1 MLDGMRRHKGWLK
14 WSLALVCLAFVFLYV
29 PGFVDQTALEGFPND
44 VVARVG
50 DHDITVAQFRQMYLL
65 QLENYRQQSSGEVSE
80 EVLRSLGIDRQ
91 ILQGMIARY
100 AAVAEAERLGL
111 TVGDAEVRHRI
122 VNLPGFQVNGQFVG
136 EARYRQALQFQ
147 RPPMTPAQFEEEVR
161 RDIMFERLEA
171 AVTGWI
177 AVSDDEIAAEH
188 RRRNEKVRVQVV
200 AFRGDDYLEDID
212 AADEEIAALYEENPL
227 AYEVPE
233 KRQLRFLLVDE
244 SAIFESISPSDEEV
258 QQYYDANVSQYTTP
272 GQTRASHILL
282 RIGGQVEAE
291 VEAEVEARAAELA
304 AEARAGAD
312 FAELARE
319 HSEDEATA
327 EDGGDLGLFGRG
339 RMVAEVEA
347 AAFDLDVDAVSD
359 PVRSAIGFH
368 VLQVTEKQ
376 EETRQPLEEVREAI
390 ENTLKNERA
399 TSRADALARAIAVEV
414 ETPEDLERA
423 AGARG
428 FELQES
434 GFVGRGEPILGLG
447 FAPQVSAEAFQMDPG
462 EVAGPIQTPT
472 GPAFITVTELQDPV
486 IPPLEEV
493 REDVARDVRNRK
505 ALERARAEAEA
516 AAGSLRDGE
525 DFEAAAAAAG
535 LTVGTSE
542 LITRGAAFPEIG
554 VSTAV
559 EQAAFELPIGGVS
572 AVLEAGGETLA
583 VVRLVEREDVTPE
596 QIAEASDA
604 LRSDLLQSRR
614 TEFYSAYMSRVQVQ
628 LGVDVDYGAFESA
641 VGS

>member
-1 MLDGMRRHKGWLK
+1 MTMLDGMRRHKGWLK

-44 VVARVG
+44 VVAQVG
-50 DHDITVAQFRQMYLL
+50 EYDITVAQFRQMYLL

-111 TVGDAEVRHRI
+111 SVSDAEVRHRI

-136 EARYRQALQFQ
+136 EARYRQTLQFQ

-177 AVSDDEIAAEH
+177 AVSDDEIATEH

-200 AFRGDDYLEDID
+200 AFRGDDYREDT
-212 AADEEIAALYEENPL
+212 AATEDEVEALYEENPL
-227 AYEVPE
+227 SYELPE

-244 SAIFESISPSDEEV
+244 SAIFESISPSNDEV
-258 QQYYDANVSQYTTP
+258 QQYYDANISQYTTP
-272 GQTRASHILL
+272 GQVRASHILL
-282 RIGGQVEAE
+282 RVGDQD
-291 VEAEVEARAAELA
+291 EAEVEARAAELA
-304 AEARAGAD
+304 AEARGGAD

-319 HSEDEATA
+319 HSEDEANA
-327 EDGGDLGLFGRG
+327 EDGGDLGMFGRG

-347 AAFDLDVDAVSD
+347 AAFDMEVDDVSD

-368 VLQVTEKQ
+368 VLRVTEKQ
-376 EETRQPLEEVREAI
+376 EETAQPLEEVREAI

-399 TSRADALARAIAVEV
+399 TSRADDLARAIAAEV

-447 FAPQVSAEAFQMDPG
+447 FAPQVSAEAFQMEQGD
-462 EVAGPIQTPT
+462 VAGPIQTPT
-472 GPAFITVTELQDPV
+472 GPAFVTVTALQDPV

-493 REDVARDVRNRK
+493 REDVARDVRSRK
-505 ALERARAEAEA
+505 ALERAREQADA
-516 AAGSLRDGE
+516 AAASLRDGE
-525 DFEAAAAAAG
+525 DFEAAAEEAG
-535 LTVGTSE
+535 LTVATSE
-542 LITRGAAFPEIG
+542 LITRGAAFPEVGI
-554 VSTAV
+554 STAL
-559 EQAAFELPIGGVS
+559 EQAAFGLPIGGVS
-572 AVLEAGGETLA
+572 GVLEAGGETLA
-583 VVRLVEREDVTPE
+583 IVRLVEREDVTPE

-604 LRSDLLQSRR
+604 VRGELLQTRR
-614 TEFYSAYMSRVQVQ
+614 NEFYSAYMSRVQEQ
-628 LGVDVDYGAFESA
+628 LGVDIDYAAFETA
-641 VGS
+641 VGT

>member
-44 VVARVG
+44 VVAQVG
-50 DHDITVAQFRQMYLL
+50 EYDITVAQFRQMYLL

-111 TVGDAEVRHRI
+111 SVSDAEVRHRI

-136 EARYRQALQFQ
+136 EARYRQTLQFQ

-200 AFRGDDYLEDID
+200 AFRGDDYREDTE
-212 AADEEIAALYEENPL
+212 ATEDEVEALYEENPL
-227 AYEVPE
+227 SYELPE

-244 SAIFESISPSDEEV
+244 SAIFESISPSDDEV
-258 QQYYDANVSQYTTP
+258 QQYYDANISQYTTP
-272 GQTRASHILL
+272 GQVRASHILL
-282 RIGGQVEAE
+282 RVGDQD
-291 VEAEVEARAAELA
+291 EAEVEARAAELA
-304 AEARAGAD
+304 AEARGGAD

-319 HSEDEATA
+319 HSEDEANA
-327 EDGGDLGLFGRG
+327 EDGGDLGMFGRG

-347 AAFDLDVDAVSD
+347 AAFDMEVDDVSD

-368 VLQVTEKQ
+368 VLRVTEKQ
-376 EETRQPLEEVREAI
+376 EQTAQPLEEVREAI

-399 TSRADALARAIAVEV
+399 TSRADDLARAIAAEV

-447 FAPQVSAEAFQMDPG
+447 FAPQVSAEAFQMEQGD
-462 EVAGPIQTPT
+462 VAGPIQTPT
-472 GPAFITVTELQDPV
+472 GPAFVTVTALQDPV

-493 REDVARDVRNRK
+493 REDVARDVRSRK
-505 ALERARAEAEA
+505 ALERAREQADA
-516 AAGSLRDGE
+516 AAASLRDGE
-525 DFEAAAAAAG
+525 DFEAAAEEAG
-535 LTVGTSE
+535 LTVATSE
-542 LITRGAAFPEIG
+542 LITRGAAFPEVGI
-554 VSTAV
+554 STAL
-559 EQAAFELPIGGVS
+559 EQAAFGLPIGGVS
-572 AVLEAGGETLA
+572 GVLEAGGETLA
-583 VVRLVEREDVTPE
+583 IVRLVEREDVTPE

-604 LRSDLLQSRR
+604 VRGELLQTRR
-614 TEFYSAYMSRVQVQ
+614 NEFYSAYMSRVQEQ
-628 LGVDVDYGAFESA
+628 LGVDIDYAAFETA
-641 VGS
+641 VGT

>member
-50 DHDITVAQFRQMYLL
+50 DYDITVAQFRQMYLL

-100 AAVAEAERLGL
+100 AAVAEAERIGL
-111 TVGDAEVRHRI
+111 SVSDAEVRHRI

-136 EARYRQALQFQ
+136 EARYRQALAFQ

-177 AVSDDEIAAEH
+177 AVSDEEIAAEH

-200 AFRGDDYLEDID
+200 AFRGDDYLEELE
-212 AADEEIAALYEENPL
+212 ATDEEIEALYEEDSL
-227 AYEVPE
+227 SYELPE

-244 SAIFESISPSDEEV
+244 STIFESISPADEEV
-258 QQYYDANVSQYTTP
+258 QQFYDANSSQYTTP
-272 GQTRASHILL
+272 GQVRASQILL
-282 RIGGQVEAE
+282 RIGDQD
-291 VEAEVEARAAELA
+291 EAEVEARAAELA
-304 AEARAGAD
+304 AEARGGAD

-319 HSEDEATA
+319 HSQDEATA
-327 EDGGDLGLFGRG
+327 EAGGDLGMFGRG

-347 AAFDLDVDAVSD
+347 AAFDMEVDAVSD
-359 PVRSAIGFH
+359 PVKSAIGFH
-368 VLQVTEKQ
+368 VLRVTEKQ

-399 TSRADALARAIAVEV
+399 TTRADDLARAIAAEV

-447 FAPQVSAEAFQMDPG
+447 FAPQVSAEAFQLEEG
-462 EVAGPIQTPT
+462 EVVGPIQTPT
-472 GPAFITVTELQDPV
+472 GPAFVTVTGLQDPV
-486 IPPLEEV
+486 IPPLDEV

-505 ALERARAEAEA
+505 ALERAREEAEA
-516 AAGSLRDGE
+516 AVGSLRDGE
-525 DFEAAAAAAG
+525 DFAAAAEAAG

-542 LITRGAAFPEIG
+542 LISRGAAFPEVG
-554 VSTAV
+554 VSAAV
-559 EQAAFELPIGGVS
+559 EQAAFELPVGGVS
-572 AVLEAGGETLA
+572 GILEAGGETLA

-604 LRSDLLQSRR
+604 VRSDLLQSRR
-614 TEFYSAYMSRVQVQ
+614 AEFYSAYMSRVQVQ
-628 LGVDVDYGAFESA
+628 LGVDVDYGAFETA

>member
-1 MLDGMRRHKGWLK
+1 MTMLDGMRRHKGWLK

-177 AVSDDEIAAEH
+177 AVSDDEIADEH

-200 AFRGDDYLEDID
+200 AFRGDDYLDEID
-212 AADEEIAALYEENPL
+212 ATDEEIEALYEENPL

-244 SAIFESISPSDEEV
+244 STIFESISPSDDEV
-258 QQYYDANVSQYTTP
+258 QQYYDANSAQYTTP
-272 GQTRASHILL
+272 GQVRASQILL
-282 RIGGQVEAE
+282 RTGGDD
-291 VEAEVEARAAELA
+291 EAEVEARAAALA

-327 EDGGDLGLFGRG
+327 EDGGDLGMFGRG

-347 AAFDLDVDAVSD
+347 AAFELDVDAVSD

-368 VLQVTEKQ
+368 VLKVTEKQ

-399 TSRADALARAIAVEV
+399 TSRADALGRSIAAEV

-447 FAPQVSAEAFQMDPG
+447 FAPQVSAEAFQLEEG
-462 EVAGPIQTPT
+462 EVVGPIQTPT
-472 GPAFITVTELQDPV
+472 GPAFVTVTGLQDPV
-486 IPPLEEV
+486 IPPLDEV

-505 ALERARAEAEA
+505 ALERARVEAEA

-525 DFEAAAAAAG
+525 DFAAAAEAAG
-535 LTVGTSE
+535 LTVATSE
-542 LITRGAAFPEIG
+542 LITRGAAFPEVG

-559 EQAAFELPIGGVS
+559 EQAAFDLPIGGVS
-572 AVLEAGGETLA
+572 GILEAGGETLA

-596 QIAEASDA
+596 EIAEASESV
-604 LRSDLLQSRR
+604 RSELIQSRR
-614 TEFYSAYMSRVQVQ
+614 NAFYSAYMSRVQEQ
-628 LGVDVDYGAFESA
+628 LGVDIDYGAFETA
-641 VGS
+641 VGT

>member
-50 DHDITVAQFRQMYLL
+50 DYDITVAQFRQMYLL

-91 ILQGMIARY
+91 ILLGMIARY
-100 AAVAEAERLGL
+100 AAVAEAERIGL
-111 TVGDAEVRHRI
+111 SVSDAEVRHRI

-136 EARYRQALQFQ
+136 EARYRQSLAFQ

-177 AVSDDEIAAEH
+177 AVSDEEIAAEH

-200 AFRGDDYLEDID
+200 AFRGDDYLEELE
-212 AADEEIAALYEENPL
+212 ATDEEIEALYEEDSL
-227 AYEVPE
+227 SYELPE

-244 SAIFESISPSDEEV
+244 STIFESISPADEEV
-258 QQYYDANVSQYTTP
+258 QQFYDANSSQYTTP
-272 GQTRASHILL
+272 GQVRASQILL
-282 RIGGQVEAE
+282 RIGDQD
-291 VEAEVEARAAELA
+291 EAEVEARAAELA
-304 AEARAGAD
+304 AEARGGAD

-319 HSEDEATA
+319 HSQDEATA
-327 EDGGDLGLFGRG
+327 EAGGDLGMFGRG

-347 AAFDLDVDAVSD
+347 AAFDMEVDAVSD
-359 PVRSAIGFH
+359 PVKSAIGFH
-368 VLQVTEKQ
+368 VLRVTEKQ

-399 TSRADALARAIAVEV
+399 TTRADDLARAIAADV
-414 ETPEDLERA
+414 ETPQDLERA
-423 AGARG
+423 ASARG

-447 FAPQVSAEAFQMDPG
+447 FAPQVSAEAFQLEEG
-462 EVAGPIQTPT
+462 EVVGPIQTPT
-472 GPAFITVTELQDPV
+472 GPAFVTVTGLQDPV
-486 IPPLEEV
+486 IPPLDEV

-505 ALERARAEAEA
+505 ALERAREEAEA
-516 AAGSLRDGE
+516 AVGSLRDGE
-525 DFEAAAAAAG
+525 DFAAAAEAAG
-535 LTVGTSE
+535 LNVGTSE
-542 LITRGAAFPEIG
+542 LISRGAAFPEVG
-554 VSTAV
+554 VSAAV
-559 EQAAFELPIGGVS
+559 EQAAFELPVGGVS
-572 AVLEAGGETLA
+572 GILEAGGETLA

-604 LRSDLLQSRR
+604 VRSDLLQSRR
-614 TEFYSAYMSRVQVQ
+614 AEFYSAYMSRVQVQ
-628 LGVDVDYGAFESA
+628 LGVDVDYGAFETA

>member
-50 DHDITVAQFRQMYLL
+50 DYDITVAQFRQMYLL

-91 ILQGMIARY
+91 ILLGMIARY
-100 AAVAEAERLGL
+100 AAVAEAERIGL
-111 TVGDAEVRHRI
+111 SVSDAEVRHRI

-136 EARYRQALQFQ
+136 EARYRQSLAFQ

-177 AVSDDEIAAEH
+177 AVSDEEIAAEH

-200 AFRGDDYLEDID
+200 AFRGDDYLEELE
-212 AADEEIAALYEENPL
+212 ATDEEIEALYEEDSL
-227 AYEVPE
+227 SYELPE

-244 SAIFESISPSDEEV
+244 STIFESISPADEEV
-258 QQYYDANVSQYTTP
+258 QQFYDANSSQYTTP
-272 GQTRASHILL
+272 GQVRASQILL
-282 RIGGQVEAE
+282 RIGDQD
-291 VEAEVEARAAELA
+291 EAEVEARAAELA
-304 AEARAGAD
+304 AEARGGAD

-319 HSEDEATA
+319 HSQDEATA
-327 EDGGDLGLFGRG
+327 EAGGDLGMFGRG

-347 AAFDLDVDAVSD
+347 AAFDMEVDAVSD
-359 PVRSAIGFH
+359 PVKSAIGFH
-368 VLQVTEKQ
+368 VLRVTGKQ

-399 TSRADALARAIAVEV
+399 TTRADDLARAIAADV
-414 ETPEDLERA
+414 ETPQDLERA
-423 AGARG
+423 ASARG

-447 FAPQVSAEAFQMDPG
+447 FAPQVSAEAFQLEEG
-462 EVAGPIQTPT
+462 EVVGPIQTPT
-472 GPAFITVTELQDPV
+472 GPAFVTVTGLQDPV
-486 IPPLEEV
+486 IPPLDEV

-505 ALERARAEAEA
+505 ALERAREEAEA
-516 AAGSLRDGE
+516 AVGSLRDGE
-525 DFEAAAAAAG
+525 DFAAAAEAAG

-542 LITRGAAFPEIG
+542 LISRGAAFPEVG
-554 VSTAV
+554 VSAAV
-559 EQAAFELPIGGVS
+559 EQAAFELPVGGVS
-572 AVLEAGGETLA
+572 GILEAGGETLA

-604 LRSDLLQSRR
+604 VRSDLLQSRR
-614 TEFYSAYMSRVQVQ
+614 AEFYSAYMSRVQEQ
-628 LGVDVDYGAFESA
+628 LGVDVDYGAFETA
-641 VGS
+641 VGT

>member
-29 PGFVDQTALEGFPND
+29 PGFVDQTGLEGFPND

-50 DHDITVAQFRQMYLL
+50 DYDITVAQFRQIYLL

-111 TVGDAEVRHRI
+111 TVSDAEVRHRI

-200 AFRGDDYLEDID
+200 AFRGDDYLDDVD
-212 AADEEIAALYEENPL
+212 ATDEEIEALYEENPL
-227 AYEVPE
+227 SYELPE

-258 QQYYDANVSQYTTP
+258 QQYYDANISQYTTP
-272 GQTRASHILL
+272 GQTRASQILL
-282 RIGGQVEAE
+282 RVEGRD
-291 VEAEVEARAAELA
+291 EAEVEARAAELA

-319 HSEDEATA
+319 HSDDEATA
-327 EDGGDLGLFGRG
+327 EEGGDLGMFGRG
-339 RMVAEVEA
+339 RMVAEVEV
-347 AAFDLDVDAVSD
+347 AAFELDVDAVSD

-368 VLQVTEKQ
+368 VLKVTEKQ
-376 EETRQPLEEVREAI
+376 EETRQPLEEVRAAI

-399 TSRADALARAIAVEV
+399 TSRADALARSIAAEV

-447 FAPQVSAEAFQMDPG
+447 FAPQVSAEAFQMEPG
-462 EVAGPIQTPT
+462 EVVGPMQTPT
-472 GPAFITVTELQDPV
+472 GPAFVTVAELQDPV
-486 IPPLEEV
+486 VPPLDEV

-505 ALERARAEAEA
+505 ALERARVEAEA

-525 DFEAAAAAAG
+525 DFEAAAEAAG
-535 LTVGTSE
+535 LTVATSE
-542 LITRGAAFPEIG
+542 LITRGAAFPEVG

-559 EQAAFELPIGGVS
+559 EQAAFDLPIGGVS
-572 AVLEAGGETLA
+572 GILEAGGETLA
-583 VVRLVEREDVTPE
+583 VVRLVEHEDVTPE
-596 QIAEASDA
+596 EIAEASEA
-604 LRSDLLQSRR
+604 VRNELIQSRR
-614 TEFYSAYMSRVQVQ
+614 NEFYSAYMSRVQEQ
-628 LGVDVDYGAFESA
+628 LGVDIDYGAFETA
-641 VGS
+641 VGT

>member
-29 PGFVDQTALEGFPND
+29 PGFVDQTGLEGFPND

-50 DHDITVAQFRQMYLL
+50 DYDITVAQFRQIYLL

-111 TVGDAEVRHRI
+111 TVSDAEVRHRI

-200 AFRGDDYLEDID
+200 AFRGDDYLDDVD
-212 AADEEIAALYEENPL
+212 ATDEEIEALYEENPL
-227 AYEVPE
+227 SYELPE

-258 QQYYDANVSQYTTP
+258 QQYYDANISQYTTP
-272 GQTRASHILL
+272 GQTRASQILL
-282 RIGGQVEAE
+282 RVEGRD
-291 VEAEVEARAAELA
+291 EAEVEARAAELA

-319 HSEDEATA
+319 HSDDEATA
-327 EDGGDLGLFGRG
+327 EEGGDLGMFGRG
-339 RMVAEVEA
+339 RMVAEVEV
-347 AAFDLDVDAVSD
+347 AAFELDVDAVSD

-368 VLQVTEKQ
+368 VLKVTEKQ
-376 EETRQPLEEVREAI
+376 EETRQPLEEVRAAI

-399 TSRADALARAIAVEV
+399 TSRADALARSIAAEV

-447 FAPQVSAEAFQMDPG
+447 FAPQVSAEAFQMEPG
-462 EVAGPIQTPT
+462 EVVGPMQTPT
-472 GPAFITVTELQDPV
+472 GPAFVTVAELQDPV
-486 IPPLEEV
+486 VPPLDEV

-505 ALERARAEAEA
+505 ALERARVEAEA

-525 DFEAAAAAAG
+525 DFEAAAEAAG
-535 LTVGTSE
+535 LTVATSE
-542 LITRGAAFPEIG
+542 LITRGAAFPEVG

-559 EQAAFELPIGGVS
+559 EQAAFNLPIGGVS
-572 AVLEAGGETLA
+572 GILEAGGETLA
-583 VVRLVEREDVTPE
+583 VVRLVEHEDVTPE
-596 QIAEASDA
+596 EIAEASEA
-604 LRSDLLQSRR
+604 VRNELIQSRR
-614 TEFYSAYMSRVQVQ
+614 NEFYSAYMSRVQEQ
-628 LGVDVDYGAFESA
+628 LGVDIDYGAFETA
-641 VGS
+641 VGT

>member
-29 PGFVDQTALEGFPND
+29 PGFVDQTGLEGFPND
-44 VVARVG
+44 VVAQVG
-50 DHDITVAQFRQMYLL
+50 DYDITVAQFRQMYLL

-111 TVGDAEVRHRI
+111 TVSDAEVRHRI

-177 AVSDDEIAAEH
+177 AVSDDEIADEH

-200 AFRGDDYLEDID
+200 AFRGDDYLEDIE
-212 AADEEIAALYEENPL
+212 ATDEEIEALYEENAL

-244 SAIFESISPSDEEV
+244 SAIFESISPSDDEV
-258 QQYYDANVSQYTTP
+258 QQYYDANSAQYTTP
-272 GQTRASHILL
+272 GQVRASQILL
-282 RIGGQVEAE
+282 RTGDDN
-291 VEAEVEARAAELA
+291 EAEVEARAAALA

-319 HSEDEATA
+319 HSEDESTA
-327 EDGGDLGLFGRG
+327 EDGGDLGMFGRG

-347 AAFDLDVDAVSD
+347 AAFELDVDAVSD

-368 VLQVTEKQ
+368 VLRVTEKQ

-390 ENTLKNERA
+390 ENILKNERA
-399 TSRADALARAIAVEV
+399 TARADDLARAIAAEV

-447 FAPQVSAEAFQMDPG
+447 FAPQVSAEAFQMEEG
-462 EVAGPIQTPT
+462 EVVGPIQTPT
-472 GPAFITVTELQDPV
+472 GPAFVTVTSLQDPV
-486 IPPLEEV
+486 IPPLDEV
-493 REDVARDVRNRK
+493 REDVMRDVRRGK
-505 ALERARAEAEA
+505 ALERAREEAEA
-516 AAGSLRDGE
+516 AAESLQDGE
-525 DFEAAAAAAG
+525 NFEAAAEAAG
-535 LTVGTSE
+535 LIVGTSE

-554 VSTAV
+554 ASAAV
-559 EQAAFELPIGGVS
+559 EQVAFELPVGSVS
-572 AVLEAGGETLA
+572 DVLEASGETLA
-583 VVRLVEREDVTPE
+583 IVRLVEREDVTPE

-604 LRSDLLQSRR
+604 IRGELLQSRR
-614 TEFYSAYMSRVQVQ
+614 NAFYSAYMSRVQEQ
-628 LGVDVDYGAFESA
+628 LGVDVDYGAFETA
-641 VGS
+641 VGT

>member
-1 MLDGMRRHKGWLK
+1 MTMLDGMRRHKGWLK

-44 VVARVG
+44 VVAQVG
-50 DHDITVAQFRQMYLL
+50 EYDITVAQFRQMYLL

-111 TVGDAEVRHRI
+111 SVSDAEVRHRI

-136 EARYRQALQFQ
+136 EARYRQTLQFQ

-177 AVSDDEIAAEH
+177 AVSDDEIATEH

-200 AFRGDDYLEDID
+200 AFRGDDYREDT
-212 AADEEIAALYEENPL
+212 AATEDEVEALYEENPL
-227 AYEVPE
+227 SYELPE

-244 SAIFESISPSDEEV
+244 SAIFESISPSDDEV
-258 QQYYDANVSQYTTP
+258 QQYYDANISQYTTP
-272 GQTRASHILL
+272 GQVRASHILL
-282 RIGGQVEAE
+282 RVGDQD
-291 VEAEVEARAAELA
+291 EAEVEARAAELA
-304 AEARAGAD
+304 AEARGGAD

-319 HSEDEATA
+319 HSEDEANA
-327 EDGGDLGLFGRG
+327 EDGGDLGMFGRG

-347 AAFDLDVDAVSD
+347 AAFDMEVDDVSD

-368 VLQVTEKQ
+368 VLRVTEKQ
-376 EETRQPLEEVREAI
+376 EETAQPLEEVREAI

-399 TSRADALARAIAVEV
+399 TSRADDLARAIAAEV

-447 FAPQVSAEAFQMDPG
+447 FAPQVSAEAFQMEQGD
-462 EVAGPIQTPT
+462 VAGPIQTPT
-472 GPAFITVTELQDPV
+472 GPAFVTVTALQDPV

-493 REDVARDVRNRK
+493 REDVARDVRSRK
-505 ALERARAEAEA
+505 ALERAREQADA
-516 AAGSLRDGE
+516 AAASLRDGE
-525 DFEAAAAAAG
+525 DFEAAAEEAG
-535 LTVGTSE
+535 LTVATSE
-542 LITRGAAFPEIG
+542 LITRGAAFPEVGI
-554 VSTAV
+554 STAL
-559 EQAAFELPIGGVS
+559 EQAAFGLPIGGVS
-572 AVLEAGGETLA
+572 GVLEAGGETLA
-583 VVRLVEREDVTPE
+583 IVRLVEREDVTPE

-604 LRSDLLQSRR
+604 VRGELLQTRR
-614 TEFYSAYMSRVQVQ
+614 NEFYSAYMSRVQEQ
-628 LGVDVDYGAFESA
+628 LGVDIDYAAFETA
-641 VGS
+641 VGT

>member
-50 DHDITVAQFRQMYLL
+50 DYDITVSQFRQMYLL

-91 ILQGMIARY
+91 ILQGMITRY

-111 TVGDAEVRHRI
+111 SVSDAEVRHRI

-177 AVSDDEIAAEH
+177 AVSSDEIAEEH

-200 AFRGDDYLEDID
+200 AFRGDDYLEEIE
-212 AADEEIAALYEENPL
+212 AADDEVEALYEENPL
-227 AYEVPE
+227 AYELPE

-244 SAIFESISPSDEEV
+244 SAIFESISPSGDEV
-258 QQYYDANVSQYTTP
+258 QQYYDANISQYTTP
-272 GQTRASHILL
+272 GQVRASQILL
-282 RIGGQVEAE
+282 RVEGE
-291 VEAEVEARAAELA
+291 EEAAVEARAAELA
-304 AEARAGAD
+304 AEARGGAD
-312 FAELARE
+312 FAALARE

-327 EDGGDLGLFGRG
+327 EDGGDLGMFGRG

-347 AAFDLDVDAVSD
+347 AAFDLEVEAVSD

-368 VLQVTEKQ
+368 VLRVTEKQ
-376 EETRQPLEEVREAI
+376 EETRQPLDEVREAI

-399 TSRADALARAIAVEV
+399 TSRADALARAIAAEI
-414 ETPEDLERA
+414 ETPDDLERA
-423 AGARG
+423 AAARG

-447 FAPQVSAEAFQMDPG
+447 FAPQVSAEAFGMEQG
-462 EVAGPIQTPT
+462 AVAGPIQTPT
-472 GPAFITVTELQDPV
+472 GPAFVTVTALQDPV
-486 IPPLEEV
+486 VPPLDDV
-493 REDVARDVRNRK
+493 REDVTRDVRRRK
-505 ALERARAEAEA
+505 ALERAREQAAA

-525 DFEAAAAAAG
+525 DFEAAAEAAG

-542 LITRGAAFPEIG
+542 LLTRGAAFPEIG
-554 VSTAV
+554 VSAAV
-559 EQAAFELPIGGVS
+559 EQAAFELPVGGVS
-572 AVLEAGGETLA
+572 GVLDAGAETLA

-604 LRSDLLQSRR
+604 VRGELLQGRR
-614 TEFYSAYMSRVQVQ
+614 TEFYSAYMSRVQEQ
-628 LGVDVDYGAFESA
+628 LGVDVDYAAFEVA
-641 VGS
+641 VGG

>member
-50 DHDITVAQFRQMYLL
+50 DYDITVAQFRQMYLL

-91 ILQGMIARY
+91 ILLGMIARY
-100 AAVAEAERLGL
+100 AAVAEAERIGL
-111 TVGDAEVRHRI
+111 SVSDAEVRHRI

-136 EARYRQALQFQ
+136 EARYRQSLAFQ

-177 AVSDDEIAAEH
+177 AVSDEEIAAEH

-200 AFRGDDYLEDID
+200 AFRGDDYLEELE
-212 AADEEIAALYEENPL
+212 ATDEEIEALYEEDSL
-227 AYEVPE
+227 SYELPE

-244 SAIFESISPSDEEV
+244 STIFESISPADEEV
-258 QQYYDANVSQYTTP
+258 QQFYDANSSQYTTP
-272 GQTRASHILL
+272 GQVRASQILL
-282 RIGGQVEAE
+282 RIGDQD
-291 VEAEVEARAAELA
+291 EAEVEARAAELA
-304 AEARAGAD
+304 AEARGGAD

-319 HSEDEATA
+319 HSQDEATA
-327 EDGGDLGLFGRG
+327 EAGGDLGMFGRG

-347 AAFDLDVDAVSD
+347 AAFDMEVDAVSD
-359 PVRSAIGFH
+359 PVKSAIGFH
-368 VLQVTEKQ
+368 VLRVTGKQ

-399 TSRADALARAIAVEV
+399 TTRADDLARAIAADV
-414 ETPEDLERA
+414 ETPQDLERA
-423 AGARG
+423 ASARG

-447 FAPQVSAEAFQMDPG
+447 FAPQVSAEAFQLEEG
-462 EVAGPIQTPT
+462 EVVGPIQTPT
-472 GPAFITVTELQDPV
+472 GPAFVTVTGLQDPV
-486 IPPLEEV
+486 IPPLDEV

-505 ALERARAEAEA
+505 ALERAREEAEA
-516 AAGSLRDGE
+516 AVGSLRDGE
-525 DFEAAAAAAG
+525 DFAAAAEAAG

-542 LITRGAAFPEIG
+542 LILRGAAFPEVG
-554 VSTAV
+554 VSAAV
-559 EQAAFELPIGGVS
+559 EQAAFELPVGGVS
-572 AVLEAGGETLA
+572 GILEAGGETLA

-596 QIAEASDA
+596 EIAEASEA
-604 LRSDLLQSRR
+604 VRNELIQSRR
-614 TEFYSAYMSRVQVQ
+614 NEFYSAYMSRVQEQ
-628 LGVDVDYGAFESA
+628 LGVDIDYGAFETA
-641 VGS
+641 VGT

>member
-91 ILQGMIARY
+91 ILQGMIARS

-136 EARYRQALQFQ
+136 EARYLQALQFQ

-200 AFRGDDYLEDID
+200 AFRGDDYLDDVD
-212 AADEEIAALYEENPL
+212 ATDEEIEALYEENPL
-227 AYEVPE
+227 SYELPE
-233 KRQLRFLLVDE
+233 KRRLRFLLVDE
-244 SAIFESISPSDEEV
+244 SAIFESVSPSDEEV
-258 QQYYDANVSQYTTP
+258 QQYYDANISQYTTP
-272 GQTRASHILL
+272 GQTRASQILL
-282 RIGGQVEAE
+282 RVEGQD
-291 VEAEVEARAAELA
+291 EAEVEARAAELA

-319 HSEDEATA
+319 HSDDEATA
-327 EDGGDLGLFGRG
+327 EEGGDLGMFGRG
-339 RMVAEVEA
+339 RMVAAVEV
-347 AAFDLDVDAVSD
+347 AAFELDVDAVSD

-368 VLQVTEKQ
+368 VLKVTEKQ

-399 TSRADALARAIAVEV
+399 TSRADALARSIATEV

-447 FAPQVSAEAFQMDPG
+447 FAPQVSAEAFQMEPG
-462 EVAGPIQTPT
+462 EVAGPIQTST
-472 GPAFITVTELQDPV
+472 GPAFVTVAELQDPV
-486 IPPLEEV
+486 IPPLDEV

-505 ALERARAEAEA
+505 ALERARVEAEA

-525 DFEAAAAAAG
+525 DFEAAAEAAG
-535 LTVGTSE
+535 LTVATSE
-542 LITRGAAFPEIG
+542 LITRGAAFPEVG
-554 VSTAV
+554 VSTPV
-559 EQAAFELPIGGVS
+559 EQAAFDLPIGGVS
-572 AVLEAGGETLA
+572 GILETGGETLA

-596 QIAEASDA
+596 EIVEASEA
-604 LRSDLLQSRR
+604 VRNELIQSRR
-614 TEFYSAYMSRVQVQ
+614 NEFYSAYMSRVQEQ
-628 LGVDVDYGAFESA
+628 LGVDIDYGAFETA
-641 VGS
+641 VGT

>member
-50 DHDITVAQFRQMYLL
+50 DYDITVAQFRQMYLL

-91 ILQGMIARY
+91 ILLGMIARY
-100 AAVAEAERLGL
+100 AAVAEAERIGL
-111 TVGDAEVRHRI
+111 SVSDAEVRHRI

-136 EARYRQALQFQ
+136 EARYRQSLAFQ

-177 AVSDDEIAAEH
+177 AVSDEEIAAEH

-200 AFRGDDYLEDID
+200 AFRGDDYLEELE
-212 AADEEIAALYEENPL
+212 ATDEEIEALYEEDSL
-227 AYEVPE
+227 SYELPE

-244 SAIFESISPSDEEV
+244 STIFESISPADEEV
-258 QQYYDANVSQYTTP
+258 QQFYDANSSQYTTP
-272 GQTRASHILL
+272 GQVRASQILL
-282 RIGGQVEAE
+282 RIGDQD
-291 VEAEVEARAAELA
+291 EAEVEARAAELA
-304 AEARAGAD
+304 AEARGGAD

-319 HSEDEATA
+319 HSQDEATA
-327 EDGGDLGLFGRG
+327 EAGGDLGMFGRG

-347 AAFDLDVDAVSD
+347 AAFDMEVDAVSD
-359 PVRSAIGFH
+359 PVKSAIGFH

-399 TSRADALARAIAVEV
+399 TTRADDLARAIAADV
-414 ETPEDLERA
+414 ETPQDLERA
-423 AGARG
+423 ASARG

-447 FAPQVSAEAFQMDPG
+447 FAPQVSAEAFQLEEG
-462 EVAGPIQTPT
+462 EVVGPIQTPT
-472 GPAFITVTELQDPV
+472 GPAFVTVTGLQDPV
-486 IPPLEEV
+486 IPPLDEV

-505 ALERARAEAEA
+505 ALERAREEAEA
-516 AAGSLRDGE
+516 AVGSLRDGE
-525 DFEAAAAAAG
+525 DFAAAAEAAG

-542 LITRGAAFPEIG
+542 LISRGAAFPEVG
-554 VSTAV
+554 VSAAV
-559 EQAAFELPIGGVS
+559 EQAAFELPVGGVS
-572 AVLEAGGETLA
+572 GILEAGGETLA

-604 LRSDLLQSRR
+604 VRSDLLQSRR
-614 TEFYSAYMSRVQVQ
+614 AEFYSAYMSRVQEQ
-628 LGVDVDYGAFESA
+628 LGVDVDYGAFETA
-641 VGS
+641 VGT

>member
-1 MLDGMRRHKGWLK
+1 MTMLDGMRRHKGWLK

-44 VVARVG
+44 VVAQVG
-50 DHDITVAQFRQMYLL
+50 EYDITVAQFRQMYLL

-111 TVGDAEVRHRI
+111 SVSDAEVRHRI

-136 EARYRQALQFQ
+136 EARYRQTLQFQ

-200 AFRGDDYLEDID
+200 AFRGDDYREDTE
-212 AADEEIAALYEENPL
+212 ATEDEVEALYEENPL
-227 AYEVPE
+227 SYELPE

-244 SAIFESISPSDEEV
+244 SAIFESISPSDDEV
-258 QQYYDANVSQYTTP
+258 QQYYDANISQYTTP
-272 GQTRASHILL
+272 GQVRASHILL
-282 RIGGQVEAE
+282 RVGDQD
-291 VEAEVEARAAELA
+291 EAEVEARAAELA
-304 AEARAGAD
+304 AEARGGAD

-319 HSEDEATA
+319 HSEDEANA
-327 EDGGDLGLFGRG
+327 EDGGDLGMFGRG

-347 AAFDLDVDAVSD
+347 AAFDMEVDDVSD

-368 VLQVTEKQ
+368 VLRVTEKQ
-376 EETRQPLEEVREAI
+376 EETAQPLEEVREAI

-399 TSRADALARAIAVEV
+399 TSRADDLARAIAAEV

-447 FAPQVSAEAFQMDPG
+447 FAPQVSAEAFQMEQGD
-462 EVAGPIQTPT
+462 VAGPIQTPT
-472 GPAFITVTELQDPV
+472 GPAFVTVTALQDPV

-493 REDVARDVRNRK
+493 REDVARDVRSRK
-505 ALERARAEAEA
+505 ALERAREQADA
-516 AAGSLRDGE
+516 AAASLRDGE
-525 DFEAAAAAAG
+525 DFEAAAEEAG
-535 LTVGTSE
+535 LTVATSE
-542 LITRGAAFPEIG
+542 LITRGAAFPEVGI
-554 VSTAV
+554 STAL
-559 EQAAFELPIGGVS
+559 EQAAFGLPIGGVS
-572 AVLEAGGETLA
+572 GVLEAGGETLA
-583 VVRLVEREDVTPE
+583 IVRLVEREDVTPE

-604 LRSDLLQSRR
+604 VRGELLQTRR
-614 TEFYSAYMSRVQVQ
+614 NEFYSAYMSRVQEQ
-628 LGVDVDYGAFESA
+628 LGVDIDYAAFETA
-641 VGS
+641 VGT

>member
-91 ILQGMIARY
+91 ILQGMIARS

-111 TVGDAEVRHRI
+111 TVSDAEVRHRI

-177 AVSDDEIAAEH
+177 AVSDDEIADEH

-200 AFRGDDYLEDID
+200 AFRGDDYRDDID
-212 AADEEIAALYEENPL
+212 ATNEEIEALYEENAL

-244 SAIFESISPSDEEV
+244 SAIFESISPSDDEV
-258 QQYYDANVSQYTTP
+258 QQYYDANSAQYTTP
-272 GQTRASHILL
+272 GQVRASQILL
-282 RIGGQVEAE
+282 RTGGDD
-291 VEAEVEARAAELA
+291 EAEVEARAAALA

-327 EDGGDLGLFGRG
+327 EDGGDLGMFGRG

-347 AAFDLDVDAVSD
+347 AAFELDVDAVSD

-368 VLQVTEKQ
+368 VLRVTEKQ

-399 TSRADALARAIAVEV
+399 TSRADALARSISAEV

-447 FAPQVSAEAFQMDPG
+447 FAPQVSAEAFRMEPG

-472 GPAFITVTELQDPV
+472 GPAFVTVAELQDPA
-486 IPPLEEV
+486 IPPLDDV
-493 REDVARDVRNRK
+493 REDVTRDVRNRK
-505 ALERARAEAEA
+505 ALERARVEAEA

-525 DFEAAAAAAG
+525 DFEAAAEAAG
-535 LTVGTSE
+535 LTVATSE
-542 LITRGAAFPEIG
+542 LITRGAAFPEVG

-559 EQAAFELPIGGVS
+559 EQAAFNLPIGGVS
-572 AVLEAGGETLA
+572 GILEAGGETLA

-596 QIAEASDA
+596 EIAEASEA
-604 LRSDLLQSRR
+604 VRNELIQSRR
-614 TEFYSAYMSRVQVQ
+614 NEFYSAYMSRVQEQ
-628 LGVDVDYGAFESA
+628 LGVDIDYGAFETA
-641 VGS
+641 VGT

>member
-44 VVARVG
+44 VVAQVG
-50 DHDITVAQFRQMYLL
+50 EYDITVAQFRQMYLL

-111 TVGDAEVRHRI
+111 SVSDAEVRHRI

-136 EARYRQALQFQ
+136 EARYRQTLQFQ

-200 AFRGDDYLEDID
+200 AFRGDDYREDTE
-212 AADEEIAALYEENPL
+212 ATEDEVEALYEENPL
-227 AYEVPE
+227 SYELPE

-244 SAIFESISPSDEEV
+244 SAIFESISPSNDEV
-258 QQYYDANVSQYTTP
+258 QQYYDANISQYTTP
-272 GQTRASHILL
+272 GQVRASHILL
-282 RIGGQVEAE
+282 RVGDQD
-291 VEAEVEARAAELA
+291 EAEVEARAAELA
-304 AEARAGAD
+304 AEARGGAD

-319 HSEDEATA
+319 HSEDEANA
-327 EDGGDLGLFGRG
+327 EDGGDLGMFGRG

-347 AAFDLDVDAVSD
+347 AAFDMEVDDVSD

-368 VLQVTEKQ
+368 VLRVTEKQ
-376 EETRQPLEEVREAI
+376 EETAQPLEEVREAI

-399 TSRADALARAIAVEV
+399 TSRADDLARAIAAEV

-447 FAPQVSAEAFQMDPG
+447 FAPQVSAEAFQMEQGD
-462 EVAGPIQTPT
+462 VAGPIQTPT
-472 GPAFITVTELQDPV
+472 GPAFVTVTALQDPV

-493 REDVARDVRNRK
+493 REDVARDVRSRK
-505 ALERARAEAEA
+505 ALERAREQADA
-516 AAGSLRDGE
+516 AAASLRDGE
-525 DFEAAAAAAG
+525 DFEAAAEEAG
-535 LTVGTSE
+535 LTVATSE
-542 LITRGAAFPEIG
+542 LITRGAAFPEVGI
-554 VSTAV
+554 STAL
-559 EQAAFELPIGGVS
+559 EQAAFGLPIGGVS
-572 AVLEAGGETLA
+572 GVLEAGGETLA
-583 VVRLVEREDVTPE
+583 IVRLVEREDVTPE

-604 LRSDLLQSRR
+604 VRGELLQTRR
-614 TEFYSAYMSRVQVQ
+614 NEFYSAYMSRVQEQ
-628 LGVDVDYGAFESA
+628 LGVDIDYAAFETA
-641 VGS
+641 VGT

>member
-44 VVARVG
+44 VVAQVG
-50 DHDITVAQFRQMYLL
+50 DYDITVAQFRQMYLL
-65 QLENYRQQSSGEVSE
+65 QLENYRRQSSGEVSE

-111 TVGDAEVRHRI
+111 TVSDAEVRHRI

-136 EARYRQALQFQ
+136 EAGYRQALQFQ

-177 AVSDDEIAAEH
+177 AVSDDEVAEEH
-188 RRRNEKVRVQVV
+188 RRRNEKVKVQVV
-200 AFRGDDYLEDID
+200 AFRGDEYLEDSEATD
-212 AADEEIAALYEENPL
+212 ADVEALYAEDPL
-227 AYEVPE
+227 SYEVPE
-233 KRQLRFLLVDE
+233 KRQLRFLHVDE
-244 SAIFESISPSDEEV
+244 AAIFETISPSDEEV
-258 QQYYDANVSQYTTP
+258 QQYYDANISQYTTP
-272 GQTRASHILL
+272 GQVRASHILL
-282 RIGGQVEAE
+282 RTEGKD
-291 VEAEVEARAAELA
+291 EAEVEARAAELA
-304 AEARAGAD
+304 AEARGGAD
-312 FAELARE
+312 FAELART
-319 HSEDEATA
+319 HSEDEANA
-327 EDGGDLGLFGRG
+327 EDGGDLGMFGRG

-347 AAFDLDVDAVSD
+347 AAFELDADAVSD
-359 PVRSAIGFH
+359 PVKSAFGFH

-390 ENTLKNERA
+390 ENVLKNERA
-399 TSRADALARAIAVEV
+399 TSRAEALARAIAAEV

-447 FAPQVSAEAFQMDPG
+447 FAQQVSAEAFRMEQG
-462 EVAGPIQTPT
+462 EVAGPIPTPT
-472 GPAFITVTELQDPV
+472 GPAFVTVTALQDPV
-486 IPPLEEV
+486 VPPLDEV
-493 REDVARDVRNRK
+493 REDVARDVRRRK
-505 ALERARAEAEA
+505 ALERAREEAEA
-516 AAGSLRDGE
+516 ASASLRGGE
-525 DFEAAAAAAG
+525 DFEAAAEAAG
-535 LTVGTSE
+535 LTVVTSE
-542 LITRGAAFPEIG
+542 LITRGAAFPEVG

-559 EQAAFELPIGGVS
+559 EQAAFELPVGGVS
-572 AVLEAGGETLA
+572 GVLEAGGETLA

-596 QIAEASDA
+596 QIAEAGDA
-604 LRSDLLQSRR
+604 VRGELLQNRR
-614 TEFYSAYMSRVQVQ
+614 TEFYSAYMSRVQEL
-628 LGVDVDYGAFESA
+628 LGVNVDYAAFDVA

>member
-50 DHDITVAQFRQMYLL
+50 DYDITVAQFRQIYLL

-111 TVGDAEVRHRI
+111 TVSDAEVRHRI

-200 AFRGDDYLEDID
+200 AFRGDDYLDDVD
-212 AADEEIAALYEENPL
+212 ATDEEIEALYEENPL
-227 AYEVPE
+227 SYELPE

-258 QQYYDANVSQYTTP
+258 QQYYDANISQYTTP
-272 GQTRASHILL
+272 GQTRASQILL
-282 RIGGQVEAE
+282 RVEGRD
-291 VEAEVEARAAELA
+291 EAEVEARAAELA

-319 HSEDEATA
+319 HSDDEATA
-327 EDGGDLGLFGRG
+327 EEGGDLGMFGRG
-339 RMVAEVEA
+339 RMVAEVEV
-347 AAFDLDVDAVSD
+347 AAFELDVDAVSD

-368 VLQVTEKQ
+368 VLKVTEKQ
-376 EETRQPLEEVREAI
+376 EETRQPLEEVRAAI

-399 TSRADALARAIAVEV
+399 TSRADALARSIAAEV

-447 FAPQVSAEAFQMDPG
+447 FAPQVSAEAFQMEPG
-462 EVAGPIQTPT
+462 EVAGPMQTPT
-472 GPAFITVTELQDPV
+472 GPAFVTVAELQDPV
-486 IPPLEEV
+486 IPPLDEV

-505 ALERARAEAEA
+505 ALERARVEAEA

-525 DFEAAAAAAG
+525 DFEAAAEAAG
-535 LTVGTSE
+535 LTVATSE
-542 LITRGAAFPEIG
+542 LITRGAAFPEVG

-559 EQAAFELPIGGVS
+559 EQAAFDLPIGGVS
-572 AVLEAGGETLA
+572 GILEAGGETLA
-583 VVRLVEREDVTPE
+583 VVRLVEHEDVTPE
-596 QIAEASDA
+596 EIAEASEA
-604 LRSDLLQSRR
+604 VRNELIQSRR
-614 TEFYSAYMSRVQVQ
+614 NEFYSAYMSRVQEQ
-628 LGVDVDYGAFESA
+628 LGVDIDYGAFETA